1 MQFQSCTETIQFP
14 FAQPVLSTI
23 LRRQKMAHEK
33 TNSILNH
40 CAANW
45 TFTIRMGYGSLLT
58 LFLLIGKPP
67 KLWNETEHTENSSS
81 NLNGH
86 LKVIWLSGAGEY
98 VSGPLRCTFFWRAT
112 KRASF
117 VVDTRIEFNFHRESK
132 IWTVKTLF
140 TRMIGNEW
148 KTTIAQHFQPLAFT
162 SQAKHSDGLWKKKCK
177 RDTKNYCYGRRSVY
191 VL

>member
-67 KLWNETEHTENSSS
+67 KLWNDTEQTENSSS

-98 VSGPLRCTFFWRAT
+98 VSGPLRCTFFLTRHETCQFRRRHKDWVQFSSWKQNMNSQNTLHSNDWEWMENNNCTALSAT
-112 KRASF
+112 CF
-117 VVDTRIEFNFHRESK
+117 YEPSK
-132 IWTVKTLF
+132 
-140 TRMIGNEW
+140 
-148 KTTIAQHFQPLAFT
+148 AQRWFM
-162 SQAKHSDGLWKKKCK
+162 KKKMQE
-177 RDTKNYCYGRRSVY
+177 GH
-191 VL
+191 